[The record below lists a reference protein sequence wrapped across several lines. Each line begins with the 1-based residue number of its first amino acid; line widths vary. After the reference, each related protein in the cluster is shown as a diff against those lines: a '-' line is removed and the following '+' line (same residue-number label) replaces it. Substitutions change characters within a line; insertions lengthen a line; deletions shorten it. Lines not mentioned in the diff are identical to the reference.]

1 MARIRCS
8 SNALTRWPKLIN
20 RRRRPGLSEACEVYE
35 VDVSEAGPVSEDE
48 DILNYDDVDDPDA
61 YV

>member
-1 MARIRCS
+1 MIWDFTFS
-8 SNALTRWPKLIN
+8 LGIIK
-20 RRRRPGLSEACEVYE
+20 GYE
-35 VDVSEAGPVSEDE
+35 IDVSDTGPVSEDE